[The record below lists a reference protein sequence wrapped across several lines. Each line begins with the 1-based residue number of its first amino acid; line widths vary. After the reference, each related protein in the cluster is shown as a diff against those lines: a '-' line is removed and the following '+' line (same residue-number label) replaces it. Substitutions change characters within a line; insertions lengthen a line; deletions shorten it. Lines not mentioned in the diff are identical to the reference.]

1 MNITLYKTKSENNR
15 VNKAIREPLN
25 LTGNIKDECDV
36 LNPVI
41 TFELSDPTVYNYV
54 YIEEFHRYY
63 FIVDTVNV
71 RNNIWN
77 LSLKCDVLF
86 TYRNEIK
93 KLSAVI
99 EKQEGSKYT
108 TEYYNDG
115 SFKVREDNFIE
126 VYNFDNGFND
136 NGEFILLTA
145 GAISGGN

>member
-1 MNITLYKTKSENNR
+1 MHITLYKTKSENNR
-15 VNKAIREPLN
+15 VNKAIREPLA
-25 LTGNIKDECDV
+25 LEGTLKEECDV

-41 TFELSDPTVYNYV
+41 TFELDDPTVYNYV

-63 FIVDTVNV
+63 FIVNIDNI
-71 RNNIWN
+71 RNNIWR

-86 TYRNEIK
+86 TYRSGIK

-99 EKQEGSKYT
+99 DKQEGTGYT

-126 VYNFDNGFND
+126 VHNYDNGFND
-136 NGEFILLTA
+136 EGEFILLTA
-145 GAISGGN
+145 GAISGGS